1 MQQIGANFQT
11 NGFQVGGYPI
21 NREGVNPELIRR
33 MADSAGNIKVEG
45 NMSSDEWSA
54 LADRVELTG
63 QVSKDDYKAIQTLG
77 RACFKHHRQLHADL
91 RASRYQDQN
100 IKAELQDVHVFRA
113 GSDKIKESLALSQ
126 SQVAVDAL
134 AGASFGPTGLVTAF
148 CAYSDM
154 QKKNLGPLM
163 EQIQGLRDGS
173 SPALYQG
180 NQTEGFHGDQIWKKM
195 NNMLDDAAAQARAGN
210 PQEVDAQYYELTS
223 PEFVEKIADCAE
235 AGCKVRVNV
244 DPGRLVAFSSSHVV
258 IDEVPDKLRAMLQLS
273 QVDGN
278 VGVSMYPIEKE
289 LGNPSDLMHR
299 KGLRVGE
306 TFLLSGMNANAGS
319 GENVDAG
326 YAIEGPAAKRLAQN
340 FARDVGTSAGSSME
354 QIFGE
359 KPLAD
364 FMEADINMGSRGLV
378 SLIDSIDGPSDV
390 HTAMPKPTSYAEMK
404 EFAAAHGQNIDDL
417 VDATPEQIDK
427 ALGSKGELPLSKY
440 GKEQFLSL
448 AQRTVDTIN
457 SKENMSKVNDI
468 DLPEGKAV
476 GTTAVALADL
486 PTERE
491 AVMLQAIQEAE
502 EFIYIPA
509 FVMTKS
515 IASMI
520 VAKRDEMAAQGKDI
534 DIRVVADPGM
544 YPDGGTPNEGGVSFL
559 EDHGIDVRWAM
570 LPRSGSHDRKIHAKE
585 VLTDK
590 GEFFGST
597 NFSKKGLRD
606 NWEHSGYVRFNED
619 NPSDVANRESA
630 KAYFENLWENES
642 VAVDTKAA
650 SIAKKRG
657 YGSADKDYD
666 VQIEEGRSTVV
677 REILR
682 NVQSFE
688 KASAVFVNG
697 QVEKDPSLRGKIDE
711 LVAQGY
717 DEGSA
722 KLEAV
727 RSKMG
732 HEAFYA
738 ALHSLPECQTLQGMS
753 HGDAAFEKK

>member
-1 MQQIGANFQT
+1 MQQIGANYQS
-11 NGFQVGGYPI
+11 GFMVGGYPVQH
-21 NREGVNPELIRR
+21 EGVNPGLIRR
-33 MADSAGNIKVEG
+33 MADSAGNIKTEG
-45 NMSSDEWSA
+45 NMSGDEWSA
-54 LADRVELTG
+54 LADRVESSGEL
-63 QVSKDDYKAIQTLG
+63 SKEDWKSIQDLG
-77 RACFKHHRQLHADL
+77 RACYRRGAHYKQLRSDL
-91 RASRYQDQN
+91 QESGYKDKKIRAEMQDM
-100 IKAELQDVHVFRA
+100 HVFRA
-113 GSDKIKESLALSQ
+113 GAEKITEGYKLAQ
-126 SQVAVDAL
+126 AQAAVDSL
-134 AGASFGPTGLVTAF
+134 AGASFGPTGLVSAF
-148 CAYSDM
+148 VAYSDM
-154 QKKNLGPLM
+154 QKKNVEPFM
-163 EQIQGLRDGS
+163 EQLQGLRDGS

-195 NNMLDDAAAQARAGN
+195 NNMLDGAVEQARAGN

-223 PEFVEKIADCAE
+223 PDFVEKLADCAE
-235 AGCKVRVNV
+235 AGCKLRVNV

-258 IDEVPDKLRAMLQLS
+258 IDEVPDKLRTLLQLS
-273 QVDGN
+273 QVDGD

-289 LGNPSDLMHR
+289 LGNPADLMHR

-326 YAIEGPAAKRLAQN
+326 YSIEGPAAKRLAEN

-359 KPLAD
+359 KPLAG
-364 FMEADINMGSRGLV
+364 FMEGDINMGSRGLV
-378 SLIDSIDGPSDV
+378 SLIDCIDGPSDV
-390 HTAMPKPTSYAEMK
+390 HTAMPKPTSYAEIQ
-404 EFAAAHGQNIDDL
+404 EFAAAHGQNIDDF
-417 VDATPEQIDK
+417 VDATPEQIDA
-427 ALGSKGELPLSKY
+427 ALSSKVELPLSAH
-440 GKEQFLSL
+440 GKEQFLAL
-448 AQRTVDTIN
+448 AQRAVDTVN
-457 SKENMSKVNDI
+457 SKENMARVNDI
-468 DLPEGKAV
+468 DLPEGNPA
-476 GTTAVALADL
+476 GTTAVALADI
-486 PTERE
+486 PVERE

-509 FVMTKS
+509 FVMTKA

-544 YPDGGTPNEGGVSFL
+544 YPDGGTPNQGGVTFL

-570 LPRSGSHDRKIHAKE
+570 LPRSGGHDRKIHAKE

-606 NWEHSGYVRFNED
+606 NWEHSGYVRFEES
-619 NPSDVANRESA
+619 NPSDVANREAA

-642 VAVDTKAA
+642 VAIDTKAA
-650 SIAKKRG
+650 AVAKKG
-657 YGSADKDYD
+657 EAAKKDKDYD
-666 VQIEEGRSTVV
+666 VQVEDARGTVV

-682 NVQSFE
+682 NVQSYE
-688 KASAVFVNG
+688 KASASFVNA
-697 QVEKDPSLRGKIDE
+697 QIAQDPALRGSVEE
-711 LVAQGY
+711 LISQGY

-738 ALHSLPECQTLQGMS
+738 ALHNLPECRTLQGMNPK
-753 HGDAAFEKK
+753 A

>member
-1 MQQIGANFQT
+1 MQQIGASYQ
-11 NGFQVGGYPI
+11 NGFMVGGYPVQQ
-21 NREGVNPELIRR
+21 EGVNPGLIRR

-54 LADRVELTG
+54 LADRVETTG
-63 QVSKDDYKAIQTLG
+63 EVSKEDWKAIQDLG
-77 RACFKHHRQLHADL
+77 RACYKHHRQLHADL
-91 RASRYQDQN
+91 RASRYQDQA
-100 IKAELQDVHVFRA
+100 IKEELQDVHVFRS
-113 GSDKIKESLALSQ
+113 GSDKINEARNVAQAQL
-126 SQVAVDAL
+126 AVDAL

-148 CAYSDM
+148 CAYSDI
-154 QKKNLGPLM
+154 QKKNVAPLM
-163 EQIQGLRDGS
+163 EQIQGLRDGTS
-173 SPALYQG
+173 SALYQG
-180 NQTEGFHGDQIWKKM
+180 NKTEGVHGDQIWKKM
-195 NNMLDDAAAQARAGN
+195 NTMLDDAAAQARAGN

-223 PEFVEKIADCAE
+223 PDFVAKLADCAE
-235 AGCKVRVNV
+235 AGCKLRVNV

-289 LGNPSDLMHR
+289 LGNASDLMHR

-326 YAIEGPAAKRLAQN
+326 YTIEGPAAKRLAQN

-359 KPLAD
+359 KPLAG
-364 FMEADINMGSRGLV
+364 FMDGDINMGARGLV
-378 SLIDSIDGPSDV
+378 SLIDCIDGPSDV
-390 HTAMPKPTSYAEMK
+390 HAAMPKPTSYAEIQ
-404 EFAAAHGQNIDDL
+404 EFAAAHGQNIDDF
-417 VDATPEQIDK
+417 VDATPQEIDN
-427 ALGSKGELPLSKY
+427 ALSSKGELPLSKH
-440 GKEQFLSL
+440 GKEQFLAL
-448 AQRTVDTIN
+448 AQRAVDTVN
-457 SKENMSKVNDI
+457 SKENMAKVNDI
-468 DLPEGKAV
+468 DLPEGKPA
-476 GTTAVALADL
+476 GTTEVALADQ

-502 EFIYIPA
+502 KFIYIPA
-509 FVMTKS
+509 FVMTKP
-515 IASMI
+515 IAAMI

-606 NWEHSGYVRFNED
+606 NWEHSGYVRFDDN
-619 NPSDVANRESA
+619 NPSDVSNREAA

-642 VAVDTKAA
+642 VAVDTKAVA
-650 SIAKKRG
+650 VDRKGNYSKR
-657 YGSADKDYD
+657 DKDYD
-666 VQIEEGRSTVV
+666 VQVEEYRGTVV

-688 KASAVFVNG
+688 KASATFVNT
-697 QVEKDPSLRGKIDE
+697 QVAKDPSLRGSIEE
-711 LVAQGY
+711 LMSQGY

-738 ALHSLPECQTLQGMS
+738 ALHGLPECQTLQGMNS
-753 HGDAAFEKK
+753 PSKD